1 MSTFGD
7 GFALGVLCLLILAVG
22 IHGLGNTMMRVG
34 LWWYEHGQ
42 SVQNAQDRY
51 GRALATRWVKKL
63 ERDTGEGL

>member
-1 MSTFGD
+1 MNAWGD
-7 GFALGVLCLLILAVG
+7 TAALAFVCLLVLAIG